1 MRKSHGFS
9 RRSVFSLLNA
19 TILAAVLAAGCSR
32 KESAKDTPA
41 VASAPTDQV
50 PAATPAKD
58 QPPANLTEHLA
69 REKFTGDLDGM
80 VKRRVIRV
88 LVVSDRT
95 YIFFDGIQ
103 MRGIMY
109 DVFREFEAGLN
120 RKLKTG
126 NAAVSLLF
134 VPVDRDDIINALAD
148 GRGDI
153 VGKPVAITD
162 EWKKYGDFSDP
173 IRENINYIVVTGPK
187 SPTVTRLEDLSG
199 KEVYIHKLS
208 ALYLAIQKLNERFRE
223 NGKPPVIV
231 KEADPNLAEDD
242 VLEMLNAGLIGLTV
256 ARDVYADFWS
266 KVYTDIQPRKDI
278 VVASGESSGFAVR
291 KNTPQLV
298 AALNDFVKDHRVGT
312 AYGNTVLNKYLKDTK
327 WVKNSLDEGE
337 LKKFGQMV
345 NLFRRYGQQYDL
357 PYLLVAAQAYQESGL
372 DQNVRS
378 RVGAVGVMQIK
389 PTTAADPPISIPNV
403 NVVDANIQA
412 GVKYLRFMMDRYYKN
427 EPMDQINKG
436 LFAVASYNA
445 GPARIASLRR
455 KAKEEGLDPNRWFN
469 NVELIA
475 SREIGRET
483 VQYVSNIYKYY
494 LAYNMVT
501 EQRVK
506 ARHARELAG
515 KPLLKSSFGEQAHL
529 ICPVKAKSSAP

>member
-1 MRKSHGFS
+1 MRTSH
-9 RRSVFSLLNA
+9 VFSQQSGFLILNA
-19 TILAAVLAAGCSR
+19 AILAAVLSAGCSR
-32 KESAKDTPA
+32 KDPGKDIPAAGATP
-41 VASAPTDQV
+41 TGNV
-50 PAATPAKD
+50 PAATSAKEE
-58 QPPANLTEHLA
+58 PPATLTERVT

-88 LVVSDRT
+88 LVASDRT
-95 YIFFDGIQ
+95 YIFFDGIRMQ
-103 MRGIMY
+103 GIMY

-126 NAAVSLLF
+126 NTAVTLVF
-134 VPVDRDDIINALAD
+134 VPVDRDDIINALAE

-153 VGKPVAITD
+153 VGRPVAITD
-162 EWKKYGDFSDP
+162 EWKKYVDFSDP
-173 IRENINYIVVTGPK
+173 IRENINYVVVTGPK
-187 SPTVTRLEDLSG
+187 SPTVSGVEDLSG

-208 ALYLAIQKLNERFRE
+208 ALYLAVQKLNERFRGE
-223 NGKPPVIV
+223 GRPPVIV
-231 KEADPNLAEDD
+231 KEADPNLGEDD

-266 KVYTDIQPRKDI
+266 RVYTDIKPRKDI
-278 VVASGESSGFAVR
+278 VVASGESTGLAVR

-312 AYGNTVLNKYLKDTK
+312 SYGNTILNKYLKDTK

-337 LKKFGQMV
+337 FRKFGQMV
-345 NLFRRYGQQYDL
+345 TLFQRYGQQYDL

-372 DQNVRS
+372 DQALRS

-389 PTTAADPPISIPNV
+389 PATAADPPISIPNV
-403 NVVDANIQA
+403 HLVEANIQA
-412 GVKYLRFMMDRYYKN
+412 GVKYLRYMIDRYYMN
-427 EPMDQINKG
+427 EPMDQTNKG

-455 KAKEEGLDPNRWFN
+455 KAKDEGLDPNRWFN

-501 EQRVK
+501 EQRAK
-506 ARHARELAG
+506 TRHARELAEKG
-515 KPLLKSSFGEQAHL
+515 A
-529 ICPVKAKSSAP
+529 AKN